1 MKSVLVIGLGRFG
14 KYLSIALKDQ
24 GCEIMGVDISEERLE
39 ESMDYVTQGIIG
51 NSTNLTFLKSLG
63 VRNYDVCYV
72 TISSNFQMSLETT
85 SLLSELGAKKI
96 IARAAE
102 DVQAKFLLKN
112 GADHVV
118 YPEREMG
125 RWAAIRYT
133 SENVLDYIE
142 IDPQA
147 SIIEIKVPGKW
158 ADKALEDLDIRQK
171 YNLNIVGI
179 RKKGT
184 LVYFVSPDTI
194 FGKDD
199 SILVLGSM
207 ETLKKC
213 FKI

>member
-14 KYLSIALKDQ
+14 KYLSMELKNQ
-24 GCEIMGVDISEERLE
+24 GCEIMGIDISEERLE

-102 DVQAKFLLKN
+102 DVQAKFLLRN
-112 GADHVV
+112 GADNVV

-147 SIIEIKVPGKW
+147 SIIEIKVPEKW
-158 ADKALEDLDIRQK
+158 ADKTLEDLELRQK
-171 YNLNIVGI
+171 YNLNIVGF
-179 RKKGT
+179 RKDGT
-184 LVYFVSPDTI
+184 LVYFVSPDTV

-207 ETLKKC
+207 ENLRKC
-213 FKI
+213 FKL

>member
-24 GCEIMGVDISEERLE
+24 GCEIMGIDISEERLE

-147 SIIEIKVPGKW
+147 SIIEIKVPKKW
-158 ADKALEDLDIRQK
+158 ADKTLEDLELRQK
-171 YNLNIVGI
+171 YNLNIVGY
-179 RKKGT
+179 RKKRNTCLFRESG
-184 LVYFVSPDTI
+184 YCI
-194 FGKDD
+194 WRR
-199 SILVLGSM
+199 
-207 ETLKKC
+207 
-213 FKI
+213 

>member
-14 KYLSIALKDQ
+14 KYLAMELKNQ
-24 GCEIMGVDISEERLE
+24 GCEIMGIDISEERLE
-39 ESMDYVTQGIIG
+39 DSMDYVTQGIIG
-51 NSTNLTFLKSLG
+51 NSTNVMFLKSLG

-72 TISSNFQMSLETT
+72 TISSNFQVSLETT
-85 SLLSELGAKKI
+85 SLLSELGAKRI

-102 DVQAKFLLKN
+102 DVQAKFLLRN

-118 YPEREMG
+118 YPECEMG

-147 SIIEIKVPGKW
+147 SIFELKVPEKWIGKTVEE
-158 ADKALEDLDIRQK
+158 LELRKK

-179 RKKGT
+179 RQNGI
-184 LVYFVSPDTI
+184 LEYFISPETT
-194 FGKDD
+194 FNSAD
-199 SILVLGSM
+199 SVMVLGSM
-207 ETLKKC
+207 ENLHKC
-213 FKI
+213 FKL